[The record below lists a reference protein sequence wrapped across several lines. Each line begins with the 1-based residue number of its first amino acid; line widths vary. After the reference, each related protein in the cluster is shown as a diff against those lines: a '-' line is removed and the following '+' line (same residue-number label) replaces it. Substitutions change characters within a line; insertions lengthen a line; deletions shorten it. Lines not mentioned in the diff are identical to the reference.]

1 MRTLVIGDIHG
12 CSTAF
17 DAVLHAA
24 APTAGDQII
33 TLGDYVDRGPD
44 SRGVLDRLVA
54 LYARG
59 NLVPLLGNHELMM
72 LDARFGGDRLDM
84 WLFCGGEETVASY
97 GVAIPTPAAL
107 EAIPSKHWDFLGGLC
122 VDYYETPTHLYAHA
136 NVCPHLP
143 LDDQPDYMLFWTPL
157 GGPLEHISGKVL
169 VCGHTRQVGHLPR
182 RLGSAICIDTG
193 AYEDDGWLTCLEAE
207 TDQYWQAN
215 ERGQVRTGVLV
226 SED

>member
-24 APTAGDQII
+24 APTADDRII

-54 LYARG
+54 LHARG

-72 LDARFGGDRLDM
+72 LDARYGGDRLRM

-97 GVAIPTPAAL
+97 GIAIPTPAAL
-107 EAIPSKHWDFLGGLC
+107 DAIPPKHWDFLERHC
-122 VDYYETPTHLYAHA
+122 VDYHETATHLFVHA
-136 NVCPHLP
+136 NASPDLP
-143 LDDQPDYMLFWTPL
+143 LEDQPDYMLFWTPL
-157 GGPLEHISGKVL
+157 DEPVEHISGKVL
-169 VCGHTRQVGHLPR
+169 VCGHTRQFGHLPR

-193 AYEDDGWLTCLEAE
+193 AYEDDGWLTCLEVE
-207 TDQYWQAN
+207 TGRYWQAN
-215 ERGQVRTGVLV
+215 DRGQLRKGCLE
-226 SED
+226 SEE